1 MKQDRKAWSVAA
13 RAAQSKRLKAYWAG
27 KRAKAKPW
35 WQQLLKRLRGAL

>member
-1 MKQDRKAWSVAA
+1 MKQDRKPWSVAA

-35 WQQLLKRLRGAL
+35 WQQMWERVRGAL